1 MATNEITSKM
11 SERTQVNAANVEVP
25 LLVMMKDPRKLK
37 RVRDYLSSIIEG
49 KKSWPRRLKLRR
61 MNLILVTTLGHS

>member
-1 MATNEITSKM
+1 M

-25 LLVMMKDPRKLK
+25 LWVMMKDPKK
-37 RVRDYLSSIIEG
+37 VKQGRDWLSSILEG

-61 MNLILVTTLGHS
+61 TNLI